1 MIHFESAG
9 ALMLLVALGCGG
21 GTAPASAPASAPA
34 PAPAPASAPAPAP
47 ASASAPAPASASA
60 PAPAP
65 ARPTGG
71 SVLFGDIAAPK
82 GFDPK
87 ATLEAASPAILSC
100 YADARATRPSLRGKL
115 RLRFVVNEGG
125 RVISV
130 DADAGEPAYDA
141 ALVDCIGRVLRE
153 TPFAKPGGT
162 ATILAPLVLRP

>member
-1 MIHFESAG
+1 M
-9 ALMLLVALGCGG
+9 
-21 GTAPASAPASAPA
+21 TAPACAPA
-34 PAPAPASAPAPAP
+34 PAPAPAP